1 MALELEAYQEFINFD
16 EIGKDKGDGVL
27 EVASGA
33 GGVAHGE
40 MISSLS
46 REVVTEEET
55 SNGMLDASTHF

>member
-1 MALELEAYQEFINFD
+1 MALELEAYPKFIHFD

-46 REVVTEEET
+46 REVVAEE
-55 SNGMLDASTHF
+55 